1 MSTSWK
7 APAPGDLVWC
17 HFPEAI
23 VSEPGRKPRP
33 ALVTSVVIREDG
45 VVVIVAYGTSQ
56 RADHL
61 KVGEFAI
68 SRANPEA
75 YELAGLSFDTK
86 FDFKLTAE
94 LPWTDQFFKIPPRPR
109 HGQTPK
115 LGTLH
120 PTLMRAA
127 KAAHSAAADR

>member
-1 MSTSWK
+1 M
-7 APAPGDLVWC
+7 
-17 HFPEAI
+17 
-23 VSEPGRKPRP
+23 
-33 ALVTSVVIREDG
+33 
-45 VVVIVAYGTSQ
+45 VVIVAYGTSQ
-56 RADHL
+56 RVNHL

-68 SRANPEA
+68 CRARNPEA

-86 FDFKLTAE
+86 FDFKQTAE

-109 HGQTPK
+109 HGQNPK